1 MLDRTESHSLD
12 PLAISPSAIYLSIDG
27 LIDLKTDE
35 LTGWVP
41 NYLRSVGIGA
51 ENKFPNRIYLQLDF
65 SVEWSRF
72 GEGGTF

>member
-35 LTGWVP
+35 LTGWDP
-41 NYLRSVGIGA
+41 NYLHSVGIGA